1 MNKLYSDAVI
11 KWGHLVGFILTAF
24 LMSAALYFE
33 HYMFLDPCPLCV
45 SQRIATILTGVF
57 FLSSFI
63 SFNKNERIYKI
74 SLTLLLSSIVFGLYL
89 TTKHVYIQGLPPEL
103 VPVCGP
109 GLAYLSNIL
118 PLWELISVMLSGD
131 GNCAE
136 ITWSFWG
143 QTMPWW
149 LRVWFVGFA
158 VGWVLAVINLLKK
171 EREPKA
177 KPRT

>member
-11 KWGHLVGFILTAF
+11 KRGHLVGFISTAF

-33 HYMFLDPCPLCV
+33 NYMFLDPCMLCIL
-45 SQRIATILTGVF
+45 QRVATTLTGVF
-57 FLSSFI
+57 FLSSYI
-63 SFNKNERIYKI
+63 SFSRSTRIYKI
-74 SLTLLLSSIVFGLYL
+74 SLVLLLLSISFGLYL

-109 GLAYLSNIL
+109 GLAYLSNVL
-118 PLWELISVMLSGD
+118 PLWELITVMLQGD

-136 ITWSFWG
+136 VSWSFFG
-143 QTMPWW
+143 RTMPWW

-158 VGWVLAVINLLKK
+158 VGWVLAVINLLKG